1 MKRKIHVIPHSHWDR
16 EWYFT
21 TSRSKVYLMK
31 DLGDVLNTLE
41 NDPEFKYFMVDAQGS
56 LLDDYIKWRPQ
67 DKERISKL
75 VNDGRLVIGPWYTQ
89 TDQLVISGESIVR
102 NMYYGMKRC
111 ESFGKYMNHFHK
123 TNHLY
128 TLDAVITC
136 VEIKIS
142 VSDFHS
148 AHGHNFVGHCNYYA
162 MPTELYKKV
171 KGEIPE
177 DIGVLLYY
185 DGMSTCG
192 IRKAKECKPQILS
205 ESTQKWLILSVAK
218 RLPRFDKN

>member
-1 MKRKIHVIPHSHWDR
+1 MRVCQIRIGR
-16 EWYFT
+16 F
-21 TSRSKVYLMK
+21 R
-31 DLGDVLNTLE
+31 
-41 NDPEFKYFMVDAQGS
+41 QGS
-56 LLDDYIKWRPQ
+56 GMLYLRNQIWDLQTGLAYRNGYVCFACRDSAKSKRATCVKNISSPDFCREHCS
-67 DKERISKL
+67 ER
-75 VNDGRLVIGPWYTQ
+75 W
-89 TDQLVISGESIVR
+89 
-102 NMYYGMKRC
+102 C
-111 ESFGKYMNHFHK
+111 HFHK

>member
-1 MKRKIHVIPHSHWDR
+1 MLYLRNQIWD
-16 EWYFT
+16 
-21 TSRSKVYLMK
+21 L
-31 DLGDVLNTLE
+31 
-41 NDPEFKYFMVDAQGS
+41 
-56 LLDDYIKWRPQ
+56 
-67 DKERISKL
+67 
-75 VNDGRLVIGPWYTQ
+75 Q
-89 TDQLVISGESIVR
+89 TGLAHRNGYGCSACCDTGKGESSNLRQEYFIAGFLQEHCSER
-102 NMYYGMKRC
+102 WC
-111 ESFGKYMNHFHK
+111 HFHK

-192 IRKAKECKPQILS
+192 IRKVKECKPHILS
-205 ESTQKWLILSVAK
+205 EKTQKWLIMSVAK
-218 RLPRFDKN
+218 KLPRFDMN

>member
-1 MKRKIHVIPHSHWDR
+1 MAKTQLTRDIEAALHAWHPTSYGGYRADSFRQGFDALEVPVECGSVKSGLVDFVRVQECFTAETKYGTCKLASLIETDTDVPPVVIQEKAKAATRVKNISSPDFCR
-16 EWYFT
+16 EHC
-21 TSRSKVYLMK
+21 S
-31 DLGDVLNTLE
+31 
-41 NDPEFKYFMVDAQGS
+41 
-56 LLDDYIKWRPQ
+56 
-67 DKERISKL
+67 ER
-75 VNDGRLVIGPWYTQ
+75 W
-89 TDQLVISGESIVR
+89 
-102 NMYYGMKRC
+102 C
-111 ESFGKYMNHFHK
+111 HFHK

-192 IRKAKECKPQILS
+192 IRKVKECKPHILS
-205 ESTQKWLILSVAK
+205 EKTQKWLIMSVAK
-218 RLPRFDKN
+218 KLPRFDMN

>member
-111 ESFGKYMNHFHK
+111 ES
-123 TNHLY
+123 LW
-128 TLDAVITC
+128 
-136 VEIKIS
+136 KIHECRLCTG
-142 VSDFHS
+142 F
-148 AHGHNFVGHCNYYA
+148 FW
-162 MPTELYKKV
+162 T
-171 KGEIPE
+171 
-177 DIGVLLYY
+177 
-185 DGMSTCG
+185 
-192 IRKAKECKPQILS
+192 IRKYATDLQTI
-205 ESTQKWLILSVAK
+205 WNRRYSVLAWCE
-218 RLPRFDKN
+218 

>member
-89 TDQLVISGESIVR
+89 TDQLVISG
-102 NMYYGMKRC
+102 
-111 ESFGKYMNHFHK
+111 FFW
-123 TNHLY
+123 T
-128 TLDAVITC
+128 
-136 VEIKIS
+136 
-142 VSDFHS
+142 
-148 AHGHNFVGHCNYYA
+148 
-162 MPTELYKKV
+162 
-171 KGEIPE
+171 
-177 DIGVLLYY
+177 
-185 DGMSTCG
+185 
-192 IRKAKECKPQILS
+192 IRKYATDLQTI
-205 ESTQKWLILSVAK
+205 WNRRYSVLAWCE
-218 RLPRFDKN
+218 

>member
-1 MKRKIHVIPHSHWDR
+1 MSDGENSADPRYRGCAPCVASNQLR
-16 EWYFT
+16 RVS
-21 TSRSKVYLMK
+21 SRFVSARVRCLRSAGRMR
-31 DLGDVLNTLE
+31 VCQIQICR
-41 NDPEFKYFMVDAQGS
+41 FRQGS
-56 LLDDYIKWRPQ
+56 GMLYLRNQIWDLQTGLAYRNGYGCFAYRDSAKSKRGNLRQGYFVDRFCR
-67 DKERISKL
+67 ERCSE
-75 VNDGRLVIGPWYTQ
+75 RW
-89 TDQLVISGESIVR
+89 
-102 NMYYGMKRC
+102 C
-111 ESFGKYMNHFHK
+111 HFHK

-128 TLDAVITC
+128 TLDSVITC

-162 MPTELYKKV
+162 MPTEVYKKV

-185 DGMSTCG
+185 DGESTCG

-205 ESTQKWLILSVAK
+205 ESTRKMADSV
-218 RLPRFDKN
+218 RC

>member
-1 MKRKIHVIPHSHWDR
+1 MAKTQLTRDIEAALHAWHPSSYGGYRVDSFRQGLDAL
-16 EWYFT
+16 
-21 TSRSKVYLMK
+21 RSAGRMRVCQIRI
-31 DLGDVLNTLE
+31 GR
-41 NDPEFKYFMVDAQGS
+41 FRQGS
-56 LLDDYIKWRPQ
+56 GMLYLRNQIWDLQTGLAYRNGYGCFACRDSAK
-67 DKERISKL
+67 SKRGNL
-75 VNDGRLVIGPWYTQ
+75 RQEYFIAGFCREHCSEQW
-89 TDQLVISGESIVR
+89 
-102 NMYYGMKRC
+102 C
-111 ESFGKYMNHFHK
+111 HFHK

-177 DIGVLLYY
+177 EIGVLLYY

-218 RLPRFDKN
+218 RLLRFDKN

>member
-102 NMYYGMKRC
+102 NMYYGMKR
-111 ESFGKYMNHFHK
+111 K
-123 TNHLY
+123 LW
-128 TLDAVITC
+128 
-136 VEIKIS
+136 KIHECRLCTG
-142 VSDFHS
+142 F
-148 AHGHNFVGHCNYYA
+148 FW
-162 MPTELYKKV
+162 T
-171 KGEIPE
+171 
-177 DIGVLLYY
+177 
-185 DGMSTCG
+185 
-192 IRKAKECKPQILS
+192 IRKYATDLQTI
-205 ESTQKWLILSVAK
+205 WNRRYSVLAWCE
-218 RLPRFDKN
+218 

>member
-1 MKRKIHVIPHSHWDR
+1 MAKTQLTRDIEAALHAWHPSSYGGYRVDSFRQGFDALEVPVECGSVKSGLVDFVRVQECFTSETKYGTCKLASLIETDTGASLTAIQQKAKEATCVKDISSIDFCR
-16 EWYFT
+16 EHC
-21 TSRSKVYLMK
+21 S
-31 DLGDVLNTLE
+31 
-41 NDPEFKYFMVDAQGS
+41 
-56 LLDDYIKWRPQ
+56 
-67 DKERISKL
+67 ER
-75 VNDGRLVIGPWYTQ
+75 W
-89 TDQLVISGESIVR
+89 
-102 NMYYGMKRC
+102 C
-111 ESFGKYMNHFHK
+111 HFHK

-162 MPTELYKKV
+162 MPTEVYKKV

-185 DGMSTCG
+185 DGESTCG
-192 IRKAKECKPQILS
+192 IRKAKERKPQILS

>member
-1 MKRKIHVIPHSHWDR
+1 MIPDGENSADPR
-16 EWYFT
+16 YRGRASCVASFQLRRV
-21 TSRSKVYLMK
+21 SGGFVCQGF
-31 DLGDVLNTLE
+31 DTLE
-41 NDPEFKYFMVDAQGS
+41 VPVECGSVKSGLVDFVRVQECFTSETKYGTCKLAS
-56 LLDDYIKWRPQ
+56 LIETDTGASLAAIQQKA
-67 DKERISKL
+67 KEATCVKNISSP
-75 VNDGRLVIGPWYTQ
+75 DFCREHCSEQW
-89 TDQLVISGESIVR
+89 
-102 NMYYGMKRC
+102 C
-111 ESFGKYMNHFHK
+111 HFHK

>member
-111 ESFGKYMNHFHK
+111 ESFGKYMNVGYVPDSFGQSG
-123 TNHLY
+123 NMPQIY
-128 TLDAVITC
+128 RQFGIEDTLFWRG
-136 VEIKIS
+136 
-142 VSDFHS
+142 VSDD
-148 AHGHNFVGHCNYYA
+148 
-162 MPTELYKKV
+162 MV
-171 KGEIPE
+171 KHTDYNWRG
-177 DIGVLLYY
+177 D
-185 DGMSTCG
+185 DGSVVFT
-192 IRKAKECKPQILS
+192 
-205 ESTQKWLILSVAK
+205 TQN
-218 RLPRFDKN
+218 PF

>member
-1 MKRKIHVIPHSHWDR
+1 MAKTQLTRDIEAALHAWHPSSYGGYRVDSFRQGFDALEVPVECGSVKSGLADFVR
-16 EWYFT
+16 VQECFT
-21 TSRSKVYLMK
+21 SET
-31 DLGDVLNTLE
+31 
-41 NDPEFKYFMVDAQGS
+41 KYGTCKLAS
-56 LLDDYIKWRPQ
+56 LIETDTCASLAAIQQKA
-67 DKERISKL
+67 KE
-75 VNDGRLVIGPWYTQ
+75 
-89 TDQLVISGESIVR
+89 
-102 NMYYGMKRC
+102 
-111 ESFGKYMNHFHK
+111 
-123 TNHLY
+123 
-128 TLDAVITC
+128 ATC
-136 VEIKIS
+136 VKNISSPDIS

>member
-75 VNDGRLVIGPWYTQ
+75 VNDGRLVIGPC
-89 TDQLVISGESIVR
+89 DFR
-102 NMYYGMKRC
+102 
-111 ESFGKYMNHFHK
+111 GKHRKKYVLWNEEMRK
-123 TNHLY
+123 LW
-128 TLDAVITC
+128 
-136 VEIKIS
+136 KIHECRLCTG
-142 VSDFHS
+142 F
-148 AHGHNFVGHCNYYA
+148 FW
-162 MPTELYKKV
+162 T
-171 KGEIPE
+171 
-177 DIGVLLYY
+177 
-185 DGMSTCG
+185 
-192 IRKAKECKPQILS
+192 IRKYATDLQTI
-205 ESTQKWLILSVAK
+205 WNRRYSVLAWCE
-218 RLPRFDKN
+218 